1 MGQTLMIALNVIH
14 LIFVFL
20 NHHNLII
27 LAFVKI
33 TFMKKKK
40 FINVNYAIHLGF
52 NLKTQKIIKY
62 LLAISVMEE
71 KKIIVLNA
79 QVVIIDIK

>member
-1 MGQTLMIALNVIH
+1 MPS
-14 LIFVFL
+14 
-20 NHHNLII
+20 I
-27 LAFVKI
+27 LV
-33 TFMKKKK
+33 
-40 FINVNYAIHLGF
+40 F